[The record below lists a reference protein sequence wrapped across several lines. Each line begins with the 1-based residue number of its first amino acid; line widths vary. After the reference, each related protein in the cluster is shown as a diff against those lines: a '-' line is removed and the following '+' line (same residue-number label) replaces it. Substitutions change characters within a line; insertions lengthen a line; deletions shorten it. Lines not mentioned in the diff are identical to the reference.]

1 MSVTSLLMFSISKRG
16 KLAAGSSIILLLLLE
31 YLGLSCGWVVSCSN
45 RILEQLFEIQLSI
58 DALHDTDDSIET
70 WCISL
75 SLSLSLKMPS
85 LFRQVSWV
93 IQIPFL
99 CTVLF
104 KVCVCSLLCSV
115 DACWWVHLLPV
126 LITASLVME
135 TQCVGQKYLILTYT
149 HCQELI
155 NSAGN
160 VMLGGQYHTCC
171 CWRFSKMHMTTV
183 SKSSS
188 ILFHGLVFSFL

>member
-1 MSVTSLLMFSISKRG
+1 MDELWVAATESWSNCLRFNFLLMHSMTLMIPLRHG
-16 KLAAGSSIILLLLLE
+16 A
-31 YLGLSCGWVVSCSN
+31 
-45 RILEQLFEIQLSI
+45 
-58 DALHDTDDSIET
+58 
-70 WCISL
+70 

-104 KVCVCSLLCSV
+104 MLCVCSLLCSV

-135 TQCVGQKYLILTYT
+135 TQCVGQKYLTLTYT